1 MSTYVTIKTLS
12 LSLLIYDAF
21 AASIPSLTIQ
31 VLQLYQISRLNHGLM
46 MVGPSGSGKST
57 AWRTLLKALERYEG
71 TEGVA
76 HVIDPKAISKEAL
89 YGVLDPNTREWT
101 DGLFTHV
108 LRKIIDNVRGEINK
122 RQWIIFD
129 GDVDPE
135 WVENLNSV
143 LDDNKLLT
151 LPNGERLS
159 LPPNVRIM
167 FEVQDLKYAT
177 LATVSRCGMVWFSED
192 VLSTEMIF
200 ENYLLRLRSI
210 PLEDTDDDFVGISKP
225 AAKDK
230 EDEVSPS
237 LQVQRDIAMLLQP
250 YFSADG
256 VVVRSLEYAANE
268 QEHIMD
274 FTRLRALS
282 SLFSMLNQAARYVNL

>member
-1 MSTYVTIKTLS
+1 MM
-12 LSLLIYDAF
+12 LLLPQF
-21 AASIPSLTIQ
+21 LPPTIQ

>member
-1 MSTYVTIKTLS
+1 MLELK
-12 LSLLIYDAF
+12 
-21 AASIPSLTIQ
+21 
-31 VLQLYQISRLNHGLM
+31 VLQLYQISNLNHGLM

-57 AWRTLLKALERYEG
+57 AWRTLLKALERIEG
-71 TEGVA
+71 VEGVA
-76 HVIDPKAISKEAL
+76 HVIDPKAMSKEAL
-89 YGVLDPNTREWT
+89 YGVMDPNTREWT
-101 DGLFTHV
+101 DGLFTHI

-167 FEVQDLKYAT
+167 FEVQDLKFAT

-200 ENYLLRLRSI
+200 DNYLSKLRSI
-210 PLEDTDDDFVGISKP
+210 PLEDADDDFSSIVIK
-225 AAKDK
+225 ATKDK
-230 EDEVSPS
+230 VEEYSPS
-237 LQVQRDIAMLLQP
+237 LQVQRDIANLLQP
-250 YFSADG
+250 FFSADG
-256 VVVRSLEYAANE
+256 IVVRSFKYASS

-282 SLFSMLNQAARYVNL
+282 SLFSMLNQAAR